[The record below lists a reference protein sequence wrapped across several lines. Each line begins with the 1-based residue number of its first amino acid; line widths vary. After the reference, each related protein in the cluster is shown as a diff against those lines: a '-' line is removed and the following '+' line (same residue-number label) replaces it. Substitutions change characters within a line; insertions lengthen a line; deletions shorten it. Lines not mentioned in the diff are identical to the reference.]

1 MHGPDPHHLDDA
13 EAHALLAR
21 LTTADKLQLLSGGT
35 PFWSGMADIAF
46 NDASHRHAWPGA
58 TLRRLDLPQLNF
70 VDGPRGVVL
79 EGGATTFPVPI
90 ARGASWNPSLERRIG
105 AAIAREA
112 RSFGANWV
120 AAVCVNLLRH
130 PGWGRAQETYGEDPV
145 HVGSMGAA
153 MTRGL
158 QRHVI
163 ACVKHLA
170 LNSIDSCRFIV
181 DVQASHRVLHELY
194 LPQFRACVDAGAGS
208 VMSAYNRVNG
218 QWCGE
223 HDELLNRIL
232 KGRWGFKGFVV
243 TDFIFGL
250 HDGLAALRAGQD
262 LEMPFQMIWP
272 GVLGEALAA
281 GQLPMSRVDDAVLRQ
296 LRQRLRLAKG
306 DYGPQW
312 RRCKRHLAL
321 ARQAA
326 SESIVLL
333 RNQPIGDGSPLLPL
347 GPLRSLAVIGHLAAT
362 ANLGDRGSSDTRPP
376 PGAVVTPLQG
386 LRAARP
392 GLPVHHDCGRDPNA
406 AASLAARCEA
416 AVLVVGLDWRHEG
429 EHIHAG
435 DIAPILRHSPP
446 PRWLERRVERERLQQ
461 WWQPVP
467 SLLSWFTSH
476 ATAPLRGDFAAGD
489 RIDLGLPSKQ
499 VALIKAVAAAQP
511 RTVVVL
517 MAGGVLIC
525 ESWLQRVGALVLLWY
540 PGEQGGHALADV
552 IFGAVSPS
560 GRLPMTIPTSEAQLP
575 PFNPRARQIRY
586 DLWHG
591 YRRLQQQGERAS
603 FPFGFGL
610 SYGRFST
617 TVPTAQLIDHG
628 SSDPRIR
635 LHVTVSNDGLVKA
648 ATVVQIY
655 LEPPSGGIE
664 RPPRTLVAFVKV
676 DLQPRSQRRLSLT
689 IPLHRLACF
698 DEGRDRFVV
707 QAGRHRLVVA
717 DHADDPGQGVA
728 LDLLER
734 VLES

>member
-1 MHGPDPHHLDDA
+1 M
-13 EAHALLAR
+13 AHFLLAT
-21 LTTADKLQLLSGGT
+21 LSTADKLRLLSGGT

-46 NDASHRHAWPGA
+46 NDASHRHGWPGA
-58 TLRRLDLPQLNF
+58 TLRQLDLPQLNF

-105 AAIAREA
+105 TAIAREA
-112 RSFGANWV
+112 RTFGANWV

-145 HVGSMGAA
+145 HVGAMGAA
-153 MTRGL
+153 MTRGM

-163 ACVKHLA
+163 ACIKHLA

-181 DVQASHRVLHELY
+181 DVQASNRVLHELY

-218 QWCGE
+218 DWCGE
-223 HDELLNRIL
+223 HNELLNRIL

-250 HDGLAALRAGQD
+250 HDGLAALKAGQD

-272 GVLGEALAA
+272 AALGEALAA
-281 GQLPMSRVDDAVLRQ
+281 GQLPMDRVDDAVLRQ
-296 LRQRLRLAKG
+296 LRQRLRLANG
-306 DYGPQW
+306 DHGPHW
-312 RRCKRHLAL
+312 RRCRQHLSL

-326 SESIVLL
+326 CEAIVLL
-333 RNQPIGDGSPLLPL
+333 RNQPTGDGSPLLPL
-347 GPLRSLAVIGHLAAT
+347 GPLRSLAVIGHLAT
-362 ANLGDRGSSDTRPP
+362 TPNLGDRGSSDTRPP
-376 PGAVVTPLQG
+376 AEAVVTPLQG

-406 AASLAARCEA
+406 AAALAARCEV
-416 AVLVVGLDWRHEG
+416 AVLVVGLDWRQEG

-435 DIAPILRHSPP
+435 DIAPILRQAPP
-446 PRWLERRVERERLQQ
+446 PQWLESRVAQARLHR

-489 RIDLGLPSKQ
+489 RTQLGLPSEQ
-499 VALIKAVAAAQP
+499 VDLIKAVVAAQP
-511 RTVVVL
+511 RTIVVL
-517 MAGGVLIC
+517 MAGGALIC
-525 ESWLQRVGALVLLWY
+525 ESWRRQVAALVLLWY

-560 GRLPMTIPTSEAQLP
+560 GRLPMTMPTSEAQLP
-575 PFNPRARQIRY
+575 PFHPRARRIRY

-591 YRRLQQQGERAS
+591 YRRLQRQGQQAA
-603 FPFGFGL
+603 FPFGYGL
-610 SYGRFST
+610 SYSRFST
-617 TVPTAQLIDHG
+617 SAPTAQLVDRG
-628 SSDPRIR
+628 SSDPTVC
-635 LHVTVSNDGLVKA
+635 LQVTVTNEGLVRA
-648 ATVVQIY
+648 ATVVQVY
-655 LEPPSGGIE
+655 LEPPPGELE
-664 RPPRTLVAFVKV
+664 RPPRILIAFVKV
-676 DLQPRSQRRLSLT
+676 DLQPGAQRRLSLT
-689 IPLHRLACF
+689 IPLLRLACF
-698 DEGRDRFVV
+698 DEGQDRFVV

-717 DHADDPGQGVA
+717 DHADDPGQGVD
-728 LDLLER
+728 LDLQER
-734 VLES
+734 MLKA